1 MEILKLLVR
10 VMIFLL
16 SIMIIQSCGS
26 QGWVVANI
34 PLAPQDSVSNTVFI
48 EIMDADSVVHW
59 FHGTISDLGNWCFKH
74 QRMEEVK
81 IQ

>member
-16 SIMIIQSCGS
+16 SIIIIQSCGS
-26 QGWVVANI
+26 NGWIIASI
-34 PLAPQDSVSNTVFI
+34 PVTPQDTVTNTVFI
-48 EIMDADSVVHW
+48 EIVDADSSVHW
-59 FHGTISDLGNWCFKH
+59 FHGSISIDGNWCYKH

-81 IQ
+81 VK